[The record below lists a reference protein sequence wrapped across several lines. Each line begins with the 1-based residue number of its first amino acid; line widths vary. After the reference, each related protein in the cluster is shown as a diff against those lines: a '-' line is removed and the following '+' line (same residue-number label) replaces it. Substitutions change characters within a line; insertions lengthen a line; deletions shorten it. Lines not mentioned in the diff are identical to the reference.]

1 MRPNDDVL
9 TAWRL
14 LLETHQRVTGRMD
27 RELREQHGLR
37 LSWYDVLLQ
46 LNEAGGRMRMH
57 ELADATLFSR
67 TDCTRIV
74 ARMEGAGLVLRERAA
89 EDGRGIYAVL
99 TDGGRGIFRRAAPTH
114 LDGIQRL
121 FGAHVRTTE
130 ATVLAKALARTLR
143 AAPE

>member
-1 MRPNDDVL
+1 MRPNDEVL

-14 LLETHQRVTGRMD
+14 LLETHQRLTGQMD
-27 RELREQHGLR
+27 WELREQHGLR

-89 EDGRGIYAVL
+89 EDGRGVYAVL
-99 TDGGRGIFRRAAPTH
+99 TEAGLAIFRRAAPTH

-121 FGAHVRTTE
+121 FGAHVQATE
-130 ATVLAKALARTLR
+130 ATVMAKALARTLR
-143 AAPE
+143 APPE